1 VDLSFTEDE
10 QLLQT
15 TVRSFVEREATT
27 EALTAL
33 QDTESGTRPE
43 WQRAMADAG
52 WLGAVLPPS
61 LDGSGASVLETALIC
76 EELGRGPVPGPFLA
90 SSVVSSLLIDAAPP
104 SDHRDE
110 LLVGIANGDV
120 VLTPVLVGP
129 GREWDGLQPIS
140 PGGSFG
146 FVPYV
151 DAATHL
157 LIPIAA
163 NSGHSIDF
171 SVVAIDTPGVS
182 HRRLGG
188 FLAWNH
194 EVTLTEESSSS
205 ARVISGGDVSSFDD
219 ALSRAYVLIAAYQ
232 IGGCQAVLERS
243 IDYSSTRTQF
253 AQPIGRFQRV
263 QDHIVELLNAL
274 DAARWTNYEA
284 IWHLDTNRPATVSTH
299 LAKAVASES
308 YLTCTDFA
316 HKVHGGIG
324 VDPQYG
330 LTLYTQMARSLYEFL
345 GHPRWH
351 RRRMFDALVPT
362 SDAAA
367 AV

>member
-15 TVRSFVEREATT
+15 TVRSFVEHEATT

-33 QDTESGTRPE
+33 QEAATGTRTE
-43 WQRAMADAG
+43 WHRAMADAG
-52 WLGAVLPPS
+52 WLGALLPPS
-61 LDGSGASVLETALIC
+61 LDGSGASILEAALIC
-76 EELGRGPVPGPFLA
+76 EELGRGPVPGPFLT
-90 SSVVSSLLIDAAPP
+90 SSVLSGLLLDAALS
-104 SDHRDE
+104 SDDRDE
-110 LLVGIANGDV
+110 VLRGVASGEV
-120 VLTPVLVGP
+120 VFAPVLVEP
-129 GREWDGLQPIS
+129 GREWNGIRPM
-140 PGGSFG
+140 PPVGSFG

-157 LIPIAA
+157 LIPIAGREGRA
-163 NSGHSIDF
+163 IDF
-171 SVVAIDTPGVS
+171 AVIAVDAPGVIR
-182 HRRLGG
+182 RRLGG
-188 FLAWNH
+188 FLAWNY
-194 EVTLTEESSSS
+194 EVSTTDESLGA
-205 ARVISGGDVSSFDD
+205 ARVVAGGDVPSFDA
-219 ALSRAYVLIAAYQ
+219 ALSRAYVLVAAYQ

-263 QDHIVELLNAL
+263 QDHIIELLNAV

-284 IWHLDTNRPATVSTH
+284 IWCLDSNRPATVSTH
-299 LAKAVASES
+299 LAKAVACES
-308 YLTCTDFA
+308 YVTCTDYA

-362 SDAAA
+362 GSAAG
-367 AV
+367 

>member
-1 VDLSFTEDE
+1 VDLSLTDDE

-27 EALTAL
+27 EVLVAMQETDL
-33 QDTESGTRPE
+33 GTRPE
-43 WQRAMADAG
+43 WQRAMAEAG
-52 WLGAVLPPS
+52 WLGAVLPPEV
-61 LDGSGASVLETALIC
+61 DGSGASMLEASLIC

-90 SSVVSSLLIDAAPP
+90 SSVVGGLLLNAAPP
-104 SDHRDE
+104 SDARDE
-110 LLVGIANGDV
+110 ILVGIANGDV
-120 VLTPVLVGP
+120 VVAPVLQAPGADWNGIGP
-129 GREWDGLQPIS
+129 LSLNGA
-140 PGGSFG
+140 FG
-146 FVPYV
+146 FVPFV

-157 LIPIAA
+157 VVPIEGSDGRMVDLAVIA
-163 NSGHSIDF
+163 VDASG
-171 SVVAIDTPGVS
+171 VA
-182 HRRLGG
+182 HRLLGG
-188 FLAWNH
+188 FLAWNY
-194 EVTLTEESSSS
+194 EVTVSGDAMNS
-205 ARVISGGDVSSFDD
+205 ALILPGGEPRLFDD
-219 ALSRAYVLIAAYQ
+219 ALARAYTLVAAYQ
-232 IGGCQAVLERS
+232 IGGCQAVLDRS
-243 IDYSSTRTQF
+243 IEYSRTRTQF

-274 DAARWTNYEA
+274 DAARWANYEA
-284 IWHLDTNRPATVSTH
+284 IWHLDSGRFAGVSTH

-316 HKVHGGIG
+316 HKVHGGMG

-362 SDAAA
+362 AAT
-367 AV
+367 V